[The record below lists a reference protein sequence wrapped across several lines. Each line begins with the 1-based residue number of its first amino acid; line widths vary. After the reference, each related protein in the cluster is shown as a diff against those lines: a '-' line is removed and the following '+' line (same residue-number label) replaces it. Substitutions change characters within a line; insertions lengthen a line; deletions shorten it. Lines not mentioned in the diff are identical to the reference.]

1 MYYYSEN
8 GEYKQFES
16 GKEYVIFSAERFA
29 EHVKT
34 KSFEEIINKVK
45 AQFKI
50 TLKEEQDLADML
62 TEKTFSPQKLSEYI
76 CLICF
81 AINKKCGRFELVL
94 ASRDIVKSV
103 RGSQSLPIIHY
114 GVVEKTEHGEARF
127 FDLDPSVEGVL
138 GFSGEQLRKY
148 YSKYFDIQMID
159 NIQCGNE
166 KSMSELYDNLQS
178 GMVNAI
184 PLCEFLK

>member
-8 GEYKQFES
+8 GEYEQFES

-29 EHVKT
+29 ERVRT
-34 KSFEEIINKVK
+34 KAIEEIINEVK
-45 AQFKI
+45 AEFKI
-50 TLKEEQDLADML
+50 APKEEQDLADML
-62 TEKTFSPQKLSEYI
+62 AEKTFSPQKLSEYI
-76 CLICF
+76 CLVCF
-81 AINKKCGRFELVL
+81 ALNKKCGRFELVL
-94 ASRDIVKSV
+94 ASRDTDRNV
-103 RGSQSLPIIHY
+103 RGSQVLPIIHY

-127 FDLDPSVEGVL
+127 FDLDPSIEETT

-166 KSMSELYDNLQS
+166 KSMSELYDNLKP